1 MYETRIPWSGGRW
14 RDFAPVSSM
23 RATRKGRWRAWGR
36 PAGKIGLVV
45 LLLAMAGLVFARVA
59 MGNMAPA
66 TDQIVVRTGDSLWS
80 IAEAR
85 YPDTDPRAKVED
97 IERANHLN
105 GPVLHPGQVL
115 RLPAS

>member
-1 MYETRIPWSGGRW
+1 MYETRVRWAGGRW

-23 RATRKGRWRAWGR
+23 RATRKARGRAWVR
-36 PAGKIGLVV
+36 PAGKLALVV
-45 LLLAMAGLVFARVA
+45 VLLAMAGLVFARVA

-66 TDQIVVRTGDSLWS
+66 TNLVVVQTGDSLWS

-85 YPDTDPRAKVED
+85 YPGADPRIKVEE
-97 IERANHLN
+97 IERANHLP
-105 GPVLHPGQVL
+105 GPLLHPGQVL